1 MGSGVTMYIKQT
13 SPYLTFTYIFLV
25 IHF

>member
-13 SPYLTFTYIFLV
+13 SSYLTFTYIFLV